1 MIIKK
6 NTHYA
11 RPLQLLKKLLGIHI
25 CKSRKMS
32 CEVSFTES
40 CRYNVG
46 KDQSDINKL
55 FGFSIGMHHKNSVRV
70 GWRYVPSADLIEI
83 VSYVYRNGERL
94 QEQNID
100 FVQFNNKVN
109 YTIELR
115 NDGAVYF
122 CAGKRWRVGEFI
134 RTKGRFFLSYPL
146 SLYFGGNCYAPHDM
160 NINYK
165 VYYNGY

>member
-11 RPLQLLKKLLGIHI
+11 RPLQLLKKLLCIRI

-32 CEVSFTES
+32 CEVVFTES

-83 VSYVYRNGERL
+83 VS
-94 QEQNID
+94 
-100 FVQFNNKVN
+100 
-109 YTIELR
+109 
-115 NDGAVYF
+115 
-122 CAGKRWRVGEFI
+122 
-134 RTKGRFFLSYPL
+134 
-146 SLYFGGNCYAPHDM
+146 
-160 NINYK
+160 
-165 VYYNGY
+165 